1 MVSMNSTGFIT
12 FVGRELRRFLSLY
25 NQTIIPGLLTT
36 VLYIVVFGK
45 SLGARI
51 GDVKGIDYMNYI
63 IPGLA
68 MMNVITNAYSN
79 SASSLFQAKL
89 IRFLDDIL
97 ITPLSGMEISMGYI
111 VGGAVRG
118 LLNGV
123 LVLLVGLLLTDMSL
137 AHPFLGLVFLLV
149 VGWAFG
155 AAGLLVGIF
164 AKTWDN
170 IQLLVN
176 FFLTPLVF
184 LGGVFYSIDMLPPVW
199 RSISLFNPLYY
210 MINGLRYAV
219 LDVADTSPWWSLLV
233 SVSAAV
239 LFTWIGSVLF
249 ARGYRI
255 KD

>member
-1 MVSMNSTGFIT
+1 MNSLGFIT
-12 FVGRELRRFLSLY
+12 FVSRELRRFLSLY
-25 NQTIIPGLLTT
+25 NQTIMPGLLTT

-45 SLGARI
+45 SLGGRI
-51 GDVKGIDYMNYI
+51 GDIKGVPYMSFI

-79 SASSLFQAKL
+79 SASSLFQAK
-89 IRFLDDIL
+89 IMRFLDDIL
-97 ITPLSGMEISMGYI
+97 ITPLSGLEVAIGYI

-118 LLNGV
+118 LINGV

-137 AHPFLGLVFLLV
+137 AHPLLGLVFLLL

-170 IQLLVN
+170 IQMLVN
-176 FFLTPLVF
+176 FFFTPLVF
-184 LGGVFYSIDMLPPVW
+184 LGGVFYSIDMLPSVW
-199 RSISLFNPLYY
+199 RSVSLFNPLYY
-210 MINGLRYAV
+210 MINGLRYSV
-219 LDVADTSPWWSLLV
+219 LDVADSSPWWSLFV
-233 SVSAAV
+233 SAAAAV
-239 LFTWIGSVLF
+239 LFTCVGAALF

>member
-1 MVSMNSTGFIT
+1 M
-12 FVGRELRRFLSLY
+12 
-25 NQTIIPGLLTT
+25 
-36 VLYIVVFGK
+36 
-45 SLGARI
+45 
-51 GDVKGIDYMNYI
+51 
-63 IPGLA
+63 
-68 MMNVITNAYSN
+68 
-79 SASSLFQAKL
+79 
-89 IRFLDDIL
+89 
-97 ITPLSGMEISMGYI
+97 
-111 VGGAVRG
+111 
-118 LLNGV
+118 
-123 LVLLVGLLLTDMSL
+123 
-137 AHPFLGLVFLLV
+137 FLLV

-170 IQLLVN
+170 IQMLVN

-210 MINGLRYAV
+210 MITGLRYAV
-219 LDVADTSPWWSLLV
+219 LGVADTSPWWSLFV

-239 LFTWIGSVLF
+239 LFTLIGAFLF

>member
-1 MVSMNSTGFIT
+1 MNRIGFFT
-12 FVGRELRRFLSLY
+12 FTARELRRFLSIY
-25 NQTIIPGLLTT
+25 NQTIIPGLLVT

-45 SLGARI
+45 SLGGRI
-51 GDVKGIDYMNYI
+51 GDIKDVTHMSYI

-68 MMNVITNAYSN
+68 MMNVITNAYTN
-79 SASSLFQAKL
+79 SASSLLQGKL
-89 IRFLDDIL
+89 MRFLDDIL
-97 ITPLSGMEISMGYI
+97 ITPLSGLEISLGYI
-111 VGGAVRG
+111 LGGALRG
-118 LLNGV
+118 ILNGI
-123 LVLLVGLLLTDMSL
+123 LVLAVGMLMTDMPIT
-137 AHPFLGLVFLLV
+137 HPLLVLVFLTV

-164 AKTWDN
+164 ARTWDN

-199 RSISLFNPLYY
+199 RTVSLFNPLYY

-219 LDVADTSPWWSLLV
+219 LDVADTSPWWSLLM
-233 SVSAAV
+233 SVAAAL
-239 LFTWIGSVLF
+239 LFTLVGATLF

>member
-1 MVSMNSTGFIT
+1 MNSIGFLT
-12 FVGRELRRFLSLY
+12 FASRELRRFLSIY
-25 NQTIIPGLLTT
+25 NQTIIPGLLVT

-45 SLGARI
+45 SLGGRI
-51 GDVKGIDYMNYI
+51 GDIKDVAYMSYI

-68 MMNVITNAYSN
+68 MMNVITNAYTN
-79 SASSLFQAKL
+79 SASSLLQGKL
-89 IRFLDDIL
+89 MRFLDDIL
-97 ITPLSGMEISMGYI
+97 ITPLSGMEISLGYI
-111 VGGAVRG
+111 LGGALRG
-118 LLNGV
+118 VLNGI
-123 LVLLVGLLLTDMSL
+123 LVLAVGMLMTGMPI
-137 AHPFLGLVFLLV
+137 AHPLLILVFLSV

-184 LGGVFYSIDMLPPVW
+184 LGGVFYSIDMLPPIW
-199 RSISLFNPLYY
+199 RTVSLFNPLYY

-219 LDVADTSPWWSLLV
+219 LDVADTSPWWSLCL
-233 SVSAAV
+233 SVAAAG
-239 LFTWIGSVLF
+239 LFTALGASLF

>member
-1 MVSMNSTGFIT
+1 MNRIGFLT
-12 FVGRELRRFLSLY
+12 FTGRELRRFLSIY
-25 NQTIIPGLLTT
+25 NQTIVPGLLVT

-45 SLGARI
+45 SLGGRI
-51 GDVKGIDYMNYI
+51 GDIKDVSYMSYI

-68 MMNVITNAYSN
+68 MMNVITNAYTN
-79 SASSLFQAKL
+79 SASSLLQGKL
-89 IRFLDDIL
+89 MRFLDDIL
-97 ITPLSGMEISMGYI
+97 ITPLSGTEISLGYI
-111 VGGAVRG
+111 LGGALRG
-118 LLNGV
+118 VLNGI
-123 LVLLVGLLLTDMSL
+123 LVLAVGMLMTGMPI
-137 AHPFLGLVFLLV
+137 AHPLLVLVFLSV

-199 RSISLFNPLYY
+199 RTVSLFNPLYY
-210 MINGLRYAV
+210 MVNGLRYAV
-219 LDVADTSPWWSLLV
+219 LDVSDTSPWWSLFL
-233 SVSAAV
+233 SVSAAM
-239 LFTWIGSVLF
+239 LFTALGASLF

>member
-1 MVSMNSTGFIT
+1 MNRVGFIT
-12 FVGRELRRFLSLY
+12 FVSRELRRFLTLY
-25 NQTIIPGLLTT
+25 NQTILPGLLTT
-36 VLYIVVFGK
+36 VLYIIVFGK
-45 SLGARI
+45 SLGGRI
-51 GDVKGIDYMNYI
+51 GDIKGIEYMSYI

-89 IRFLDDIL
+89 MHFLDDIL
-97 ITPLSGMEISMGYI
+97 IAPLSGMEVSIGYI

-118 LLNGV
+118 LINGV
-123 LVLLVGLLLTDMSL
+123 LVLLVGLMLTGMGV
-137 AHPFLGLVFLLV
+137 AHPFLGLLFLLV

-155 AAGLLVGIF
+155 GAGLLVGIF

-210 MINGLRYAV
+210 MVNGLRYSV
-219 LDVADTSPWWSLLV
+219 LGVADTSPWWSLLV
-233 SVSAAV
+233 SVAAAV
-239 LFTWIGSVLF
+239 LFTLVGAVLF

>member
-1 MVSMNSTGFIT
+1 MNRIGFFT
-12 FVGRELRRFLSLY
+12 FTARELRRFLSIY
-25 NQTIIPGLLTT
+25 NQTIIPGLLVT

-45 SLGARI
+45 SLGGRI
-51 GDVKGIDYMNYI
+51 GDIKEVAYMSYI

-68 MMNVITNAYSN
+68 MMNVITNAYTN
-79 SASSLFQAKL
+79 SASSLLQGKL
-89 IRFLDDIL
+89 MRFLDDIL
-97 ITPLSGMEISMGYI
+97 ITPLSGLEISLGYI
-111 VGGAVRG
+111 LGGALRG
-118 LLNGV
+118 ILNGI
-123 LVLLVGLLLTDMSL
+123 LVLAVGMLMTDMPI
-137 AHPFLGLVFLLV
+137 AHPLLVLVFLTV

-199 RSISLFNPLYY
+199 RTVSLFNPLYY

-219 LDVADTSPWWSLLV
+219 LDVADTSPWWSLLM
-233 SVSAAV
+233 SVAAAL
-239 LFTWIGSVLF
+239 LFTLVGALLF

>member
-1 MVSMNSTGFIT
+1 MNSVGFIT
-12 FVGRELRRFLSLY
+12 FVNRELRRFLSLY

-36 VLYIVVFGK
+36 ILYIVVFGK

-51 GDVKGIDYMNYI
+51 GDIKDISYMSYI

-79 SASSLFQAKL
+79 SASSLFQAKMMQ
-89 IRFLDDIL
+89 FLDDIL
-97 ITPLSGMEISMGYI
+97 ITPLSGMEVAIGYI
-111 VGGAVRG
+111 TGGAVRG
-118 LLNGV
+118 LINGV
-123 LVLLVGLLLTDMSL
+123 LVLLLGMLLTGL
-137 AHPFLGLVFLLV
+137 PLTHPLLVLVFLMV

-170 IQLLVN
+170 IQMLVN

-199 RSISLFNPLYY
+199 RSISLLNPLYY
-210 MINGLRYAV
+210 MVNGLRYAT
-219 LDVADTSPWWSLLV
+219 LDVADSSPWWSLLV
-233 SVSAAV
+233 SVAAAL
-239 LFTWIGSVLF
+239 LFTMVGAMLF

>member
-1 MVSMNSTGFIT
+1 MNRIGFFT
-12 FVGRELRRFLSLY
+12 FTARELQRFLSIY
-25 NQTIIPGLLTT
+25 NQTIIPGLLVT

-45 SLGARI
+45 SLGGRI
-51 GDVKGIDYMNYI
+51 GDIKDVAYMSYI

-68 MMNVITNAYSN
+68 MMNVITNAYTN
-79 SASSLFQAKL
+79 SASSLLQGKL
-89 IRFLDDIL
+89 MRFLDDIL
-97 ITPLSGMEISMGYI
+97 ITPLSGLEISLGYI
-111 VGGAVRG
+111 LGGALRG
-118 LLNGV
+118 ILNGI
-123 LVLLVGLLLTDMSL
+123 LVLAVGMLMTDMPIT
-137 AHPFLGLVFLLV
+137 HPLLVLVFLTV

-164 AKTWDN
+164 ARTWDN

-199 RSISLFNPLYY
+199 RTVSLFNPLYY

-219 LDVADTSPWWSLLV
+219 LDVADTSPWWSLLM
-233 SVSAAV
+233 SVAV
-239 LFTWIGSVLF
+239 ALLFTLVGATLF

>member
-1 MVSMNSTGFIT
+1 MNSIGFIT
-12 FVGRELRRFLSLY
+12 FVGRELRRFLSIY
-25 NQTIIPGLLTT
+25 NQTIMPGLLTT

-45 SLGARI
+45 SLGDRI
-51 GDVKGIDYMNYI
+51 GDIKGISYMGYI

-89 IRFLDDIL
+89 MGFLDDIL
-97 ITPLSGMEISMGYI
+97 ITPLSGMEVSIGYI

-118 LLNGV
+118 LLNGT
-123 LVLLVGLLLTDMSL
+123 LVLLVGMLLTGLPL
-137 AHPFLGLVFLLV
+137 AHPLLGLLFLLV

-176 FFLTPLVF
+176 FFLMPLVF
-184 LGGVFYSIDMLPPVW
+184 LGGVFYSIDMLPPFW

-210 MINGLRYAV
+210 MINGLRYSV
-219 LDVADTSPWWSLLV
+219 LDVADSSPGWSLAV

-239 LFTWIGSVLF
+239 LFTWVGSFLF
-249 ARGYRI
+249 ARGYHI

>member
-1 MVSMNSTGFIT
+1 MNRIGFFT
-12 FVGRELRRFLSLY
+12 FTARELRRFLSIY
-25 NQTIIPGLLTT
+25 NQTIIPGLLVT

-45 SLGARI
+45 SLGGRI
-51 GDVKGIDYMNYI
+51 GDIKDVTYMSYI

-68 MMNVITNAYSN
+68 MMNVITNAYTN
-79 SASSLFQAKL
+79 SASSLLQGKL
-89 IRFLDDIL
+89 MRFLDDIL
-97 ITPLSGMEISMGYI
+97 ITPLSGLEISLGYI
-111 VGGAVRG
+111 LGGALRG
-118 LLNGV
+118 ILNGI
-123 LVLLVGLLLTDMSL
+123 LVLAVGMLMTDMPIT
-137 AHPFLGLVFLLV
+137 HPLLVLVFLTV

-164 AKTWDN
+164 ARTWDN

-199 RSISLFNPLYY
+199 RTVSLFNPLYY

-219 LDVADTSPWWSLLV
+219 LDVADTSPWWSLLM
-233 SVSAAV
+233 SVAAAL
-239 LFTWIGSVLF
+239 LFTLVGATLF